1 MIPSSG
7 IVLLREIGGNK
18 NMSDYRVLLY
28 YKYARI
34 DNPERFRDEHLDL
47 CRRLNLKGRIL
58 VSEEGLNG
66 TVSGTIEETERYM
79 EAVHSDDR
87 FSDMP
92 FKIDEADGHAFKK
105 MHVRYRPEIVSLKL
119 GEDDLDPNELS
130 GQYLKPKEFRDAL
143 EDKNTIVLD
152 ARNDYEYDLGHFRGA
167 IRPDIRNFREL
178 PDWIKENKEKF
189 MDKKVVTYCTGGVRC
204 EKLTGWLLKEG
215 FEDVAQLHGGIHN
228 YGTDPETQGELWD
241 GKMYVFDERIS
252 VDVNRKEKTIV
263 GKDWY
268 DGTPCE
274 RYVNCGNPSCN
285 RQFITSEE
293 NEHTYLRGCTHE
305 CRVSPENRYVKE
317 HKLSREE
324 VAQRLEAIGESLP
337 ETV

>member
-1 MIPSSG
+1 
-7 IVLLREIGGNK
+7 
-18 NMSDYRVLLY
+18 MSDYRVLLY
-28 YKYARI
+28 YKYAKI
-34 DNPERFRDEHLDL
+34 DNPERFRLEHLEL

-66 TVSGTIEETERYM
+66 TVSGTTEETERYM
-79 EAVHSDDR
+79 EAVHSDER
-87 FSDMP
+87 FADMM

-130 GQYLKPKEFRDAL
+130 GQYLKPVEFREAL
-143 EDKNTIVLD
+143 EDENTIVLD

-178 PDWIKENKEKF
+178 PEWIKENKEKF

-317 HKLSREE
+317 HQLSREE